1 MFLMRSLSKL
11 FLYNR
16 LIILLFFVFNIS
28 FGQQIT
34 VKDDITNEKL
44 SDVVVY
50 NEDKSESIITDING
64 LVDLSLFSQDEKI
77 YFQLLGYSTLELL
90 KNKILNRSIVYLQ
103 TESQNLD
110 EVILSV
116 ARSESNVNQI
126 AEKVSVIKS
135 EDLFLS
141 SPASGAELLELSP
154 GVRVQKSQGGGGSPI
169 IRGFEANRVLIVVD
183 GVRMNNAIYR
193 SGHLQNSITIDP
205 SNIERAEVIFGSSS
219 VGYGS
224 DAMGGVIHY
233 YTKSPILKG
242 SEKIKSSFTTNF
254 SSANQG
260 ISNNFTTNY
269 SSEKWGGITSLSISK
284 FGDIKMGKKRDH
296 GFINWGLTP
305 LYSENSRYSYY
316 SQPSINSD
324 ENVQKNTGYSQV
336 DLFQKFLVKLGD
348 TNLLNI
354 NIQFSESSDIDRF
367 DQLSIT
373 KGGSLKFSEWYY
385 GPQKRF
391 LISPSLKIFPNR
403 KFMKKGAITF
413 GFQKINESRIKRNF
427 NTLNRSHQIED
438 LKVLSLNGDFDTS
451 FNNGHSISYGVESTY
466 NYNYSKA
473 YDQTLEIQSNQIT
486 GLSKKFAI
494 PTRYPSNGSSY
505 TSFASYVNWSW
516 NMSEFFTF
524 NIGTRLTFTGLK
536 ANWNDVISVNPQLSK
551 VDLNS
556 KALTTTVSIKLRP
569 SKRIQINTVL
579 SSGFRNPNIDD
590 IGKIRENNGLL
601 VVPNTFLKP
610 EYAYNLDLGID
621 FRSLN
626 NKNYISLRGFS
637 TIISRHIGRAEYV
650 VFSDITTPDL
660 STIMYNGEEVT
671 TLANKNLGNR
681 FIHGFSIDG
690 FSKIINN
697 LKFDYGVTY
706 TKGDNNETYGP
717 LPSISPLFGSIA
729 LSYSKKDINIK
740 AIYKFSEA
748 KNPGEYSFGGEDG
761 LDETPFI
768 INRES
773 DLLNYLGTPKWSD
786 LSIYGSKNI
795 SSNVTLRLGLTNVFD
810 THYRTFA
817 SGISA
822 PGRSF
827 QLGLNLKL

>member
-1 MFLMRSLSKL
+1 MYLQKYLNKL
-11 FLYNR
+11 LLLKR
-16 LIILLFFVFNIS
+16 IIIPLFFFSTLS
-28 FGQQIT
+28 FAQQIT
-34 VKDDITNEKL
+34 VKDEITNENL
-44 SDVVVY
+44 PDVVIF
-50 NEDKSESIITDING
+50 NENKSQSIITDLDG
-64 LVDLSLFSQDEKI
+64 VVDLSLFSSDENI
-77 YFQLLGYSTLELL
+77 YFQLLGYSTL
-90 KNKILNRSIVYLQ
+90 KILKIEVLNGATIYLQ
-103 TESQNLD
+103 SESQNLE

-205 SNIERAEVIFGSSS
+205 NNIERAEVIFGSSS

-224 DAMGGVIHY
+224 DALGGVIHY
-233 YTKSPILKG
+233 YTKSPILKD
-242 SEKIKSSFTTNF
+242 SEKIKSSFTSNYT
-254 SSANQG
+254 SANQG
-260 ISNNFTTNY
+260 LSNNFITNY
-269 SSEKWGGITSLSISK
+269 SSENWGSITSISISK
-284 FGDIKMGKKRDH
+284 FGDIKMGENREH
-296 GFINWGLTP
+296 GFKSWGLTP

-316 SQPSINSD
+316 SQPSSNSN
-324 ENVQKNTGYSQV
+324 ENIQKNTGYSQV
-336 DLFQKFLVKLGD
+336 DLFQKFLVKIGD

-373 KGGSLKFSEWYY
+373 KGNSLKFSEWYY
-385 GPQKRF
+385 GPQKRL

-403 KFMKKGAITF
+403 KFMKKGVITF
-413 GFQKINESRIKRNF
+413 GFQKINESRIKRKF
-427 NTLNRSHQIED
+427 NSFNRSHQIEN
-438 LKVLSLNGDFDTS
+438 LKVFSLNGDFDTS
-451 FNNGHSISYGVESTY
+451 FNNDHSISYGIESTY

-473 YDQTLEIQSNQIT
+473 YDQIIEIQGNQVT
-486 GLSKKFAI
+486 GLGNKFAI
-494 PTRYPSNGSSY
+494 PTRYPSDGSSY

-536 ANWNDVISVNPQLSK
+536 ASWNDIISVNPQLSE
-551 VDLNS
+551 VNLNS

-569 SKRIQINTVL
+569 SKRVQINTVL

-637 TIISRHIGRAEYV
+637 TIISRHIGRDEFV

-660 STIMYNGEEVT
+660 STVIYNGEEVT
-671 TLANKNLGNR
+671 TISNKNLGNR

-690 FSKIINN
+690 FTKMTNS
-697 LKFDYGVTY
+697 LKFDYSMTY
-706 TKGDNNETYGP
+706 TKGDDNENYGP
-717 LPSISPLFGSIA
+717 LPSISPLFGSFA
-729 LSYSKKDINIK
+729 LSYSKKGVNLK
-740 AIYKFSEA
+740 AIYKFAEA

-768 INRES
+768 VNSEG
-773 DLLNYLGTPKWSD
+773 LLSYLGTPKWSD
-786 LSIYGSKNI
+786 LSIFGSKNI
-795 SSNVTLRLGLTNVFD
+795 SPNITLRLGLTNVFD
-810 THYRTFA
+810 SHYRTFA

>member
-1 MFLMRSLSKL
+1 MYLQKYLNKL
-11 FLYNR
+11 L
-16 LIILLFFVFNIS
+16 LLKGIIIPLFFFSTVS
-28 FGQQIT
+28 FAQQIT
-34 VKDDITNEKL
+34 VKDEITNENL
-44 SDVVVY
+44 PDVVIF
-50 NEDKSESIITDING
+50 NENKSKSIITDLDG
-64 LVDLSLFSQDEKI
+64 VVDLSLFSSDENV
-77 YFQLLGYSTLELL
+77 YFQLLGYSTL
-90 KNKILNRSIVYLQ
+90 KILKIEVLNGTTIYLQ
-103 TESQNLD
+103 SESQNLE

-154 GVRVQKSQGGGGSPI
+154 GVRVQKSQGGGGSPV

-205 SNIERAEVIFGSSS
+205 NNIERAEVIFGSSS

-224 DAMGGVIHY
+224 DALGGVIHY

-242 SEKIKSSFTTNF
+242 SKKIKSSFTSNYT
-254 SSANQG
+254 SANQG
-260 ISNNFTTNY
+260 LSNNFITNY
-269 SSEKWGGITSLSISK
+269 SSENWGSISSISISK
-284 FGDIKMGKKRDH
+284 FGDIKMGENREH
-296 GFINWGLTP
+296 GFKSWGLTP

-316 SQPSINSD
+316 SQPSSNSN
-324 ENVQKNTGYSQV
+324 ENIQKNTGYSQV
-336 DLFQKFLVKLGD
+336 DLFQKFLVKIGD

-373 KGGSLKFSEWYY
+373 KGNSLKFSEWYY
-385 GPQKRF
+385 GPQKRL
-391 LISPSLKIFPNR
+391 LISPSLKIFPNG
-403 KFMKKGAITF
+403 KFMKKGVITF
-413 GFQKINESRIKRNF
+413 GFQKINESRIKRKF
-427 NTLNRSHQIED
+427 NSFNRSHQIEN
-438 LKVLSLNGDFDTS
+438 LKVFSLNGDFDTS
-451 FNNGHSISYGVESTY
+451 FNNDHSISYGIESTY

-473 YDQTLEIQSNQIT
+473 YDQIIEIQENQVI
-486 GLSKKFAI
+486 GLGNKIAI
-494 PTRYPSNGSSY
+494 PTRYPSDGSSY

-536 ANWNDVISVNPQLSK
+536 ASWNDIISVNPQLSE
-551 VDLNS
+551 VNLNS

-569 SKRIQINTVL
+569 SKRVQINTVL

-637 TIISRHIGRAEYV
+637 TIISRHIGRDEFV

-660 STIMYNGEEVT
+660 STVIYNGEEVT
-671 TLANKNLGNR
+671 TISNKNLGNR

-690 FSKIINN
+690 FTKVTNS
-697 LKFDYGVTY
+697 LKFDYSMTY
-706 TKGDNNETYGP
+706 TKGDDNDNYGP
-717 LPSISPLFGSIA
+717 LPSISPLFGSFA
-729 LSYSKKDINIK
+729 LSYSKKGVNLK
-740 AIYKFSEA
+740 AIYKFTEA
-748 KNPGEYSFGGEDG
+748 KSPGEYSFGGEDG

-768 INRES
+768 INSEG
-773 DLLNYLGTPKWSD
+773 LLSYLGTPKWSD
-786 LSIYGSKNI
+786 LSIFGSKNI
-795 SSNVTLRLGLTNVFD
+795 SSSVTLRLGLTNVFD
-810 THYRTFA
+810 SHYRTFA

>member
-1 MFLMRSLSKL
+1 MYLQKYLNKL
-11 FLYNR
+11 L
-16 LIILLFFVFNIS
+16 LLKGIIIPLFFFSTVS
-28 FGQQIT
+28 FAQQIT
-34 VKDDITNEKL
+34 VKDEVTNENL
-44 SDVVVY
+44 PDVVIF
-50 NEDKSESIITDING
+50 NENKSKSIITDLDG
-64 LVDLSLFSQDEKI
+64 VVDLSLFSSDENV
-77 YFQLLGYSTLELL
+77 YFQLLGYSTL
-90 KNKILNRSIVYLQ
+90 KILKIEVLNDTTIYLQ
-103 TESQNLD
+103 SESQNLE

-205 SNIERAEVIFGSSS
+205 NNIERAEVIFGSSS

-224 DAMGGVIHY
+224 DALGGVIHY
-233 YTKSPILKG
+233 YTKSPILKD
-242 SEKIKSSFTTNF
+242 SEKIKSSFTSNYT
-254 SSANQG
+254 SANQG
-260 ISNNFTTNY
+260 LSNNFITNY
-269 SSEKWGGITSLSISK
+269 SSENWGSITSISISK
-284 FGDIKMGKKRDH
+284 FGDIKMGENREH
-296 GFINWGLTP
+296 GFKTWGLTP

-316 SQPSINSD
+316 SQPSSNSN
-324 ENVQKNTGYSQV
+324 ENIQKNTGYSQV
-336 DLFQKFLVKLGD
+336 DLFQKFLVKIGD
-348 TNLLNI
+348 TNLLSI

-373 KGGSLKFSEWYY
+373 KGNSLKFSEWYY
-385 GPQKRF
+385 GPQKRL

-403 KFMKKGAITF
+403 KFMKKGVITF
-413 GFQKINESRIKRNF
+413 GFQKINESRIKRKF
-427 NTLNRSHQIED
+427 NSFNRSQQIEN
-438 LKVLSLNGDFDTS
+438 LKVFSLNGDFDTS
-451 FNNGHSISYGVESTY
+451 FNNDHSISYGIESTY

-473 YDQTLEIQSNQIT
+473 YDQIIEIQGNQVT
-486 GLSKKFAI
+486 GLGNKLAI
-494 PTRYPSNGSSY
+494 PTRYPSDGSSY

-536 ANWNDVISVNPQLSK
+536 ASWNDIISVNPQLSE
-551 VDLNS
+551 VNLNS

-569 SKRIQINTVL
+569 SKRVQINTVL

-637 TIISRHIGRAEYV
+637 TIISRHIGRDEFV

-660 STIMYNGEEVT
+660 STVIYNGEEVT
-671 TLANKNLGNR
+671 TISNKNLGNR

-690 FSKIINN
+690 FTKMTNS
-697 LKFDYGVTY
+697 LKFDYSITY
-706 TKGDNNETYGP
+706 TKGDDNDNYGP
-717 LPSISPLFGSIA
+717 LPSISPLFGSFA
-729 LSYSKKDINIK
+729 LSYSKKGVNLK
-740 AIYKFSEA
+740 AIYKFAEA

-768 INRES
+768 INSEG
-773 DLLNYLGTPKWSD
+773 LLSYLGTPKWSD
-786 LSIYGSKNI
+786 LSIFGSKNI
-795 SSNVTLRLGLTNVFD
+795 SSSVTLRLGLTNVFD
-810 THYRTFA
+810 SHYRTFA

>member
-1 MFLMRSLSKL
+1 MFLMKYLNKL
-11 FLYNR
+11 FLING
-16 LIILLFFVFNIS
+16 LIISLFFVSS
-28 FGQQIT
+28 FSYSQKVS
-34 VKDDITNEKL
+34 VKDENSNENL
-44 SDVVVY
+44 SDVVIF
-50 NEDKSESIITDING
+50 NEDKSESIITDLNG
-64 LVDLSLFSQDEKI
+64 NVDLSMFTEDEKI

-90 KNKILNRSIVYLQ
+90 KGTILDGSSIYLQ
-103 TESQNLD
+103 SESQNLE

-205 SNIERAEVIFGSSS
+205 SIIERAEIIFGSSS

-224 DAMGGVIHY
+224 DALGGVIHY
-233 YTKSPILKG
+233 YTKSPIIKG
-242 SEKIKSSFTTNF
+242 SEKIKSSFTTNYT
-254 SSANQG
+254 SANQG
-260 ISNNFTTNY
+260 VSNNFVTNY
-269 SSEKWGGITSLSISK
+269 SSENWGSITSLSISK
-284 FGDIKMGKKRDH
+284 FGDIKMGGKREH
-296 GFINWGLTP
+296 GFNSWGLTP

-316 SQPSINSD
+316 PQASINSD
-324 ENVQKNTGYSQV
+324 ESIQKNTGYSQV
-336 DLFQKFLVKLGD
+336 DVFQKFLVKLGE
-348 TNLLNI
+348 TNLLNV
-354 NIQFSESSDIDRF
+354 NIQFSESSDIDRY
-367 DQLSIT
+367 DQLSL
-373 KGGSLKFSEWYY
+373 KKDGSLKFSEWYY

-413 GFQKINESRIKRNF
+413 GFQKINESRIKRKF
-427 NTLNRSHQIED
+427 NALNRSHQIED
-438 LKVLSLNGDFDTS
+438 LKVFSLNGDFDTS
-451 FNNGHSISYGVESTY
+451 FNNGHSVSYGIESTY

-473 YDQTLEIQSNQIT
+473 YDQTLEIEGNQVI
-486 GLSKKFAI
+486 GLGQKFAI
-494 PTRYPSNGSSY
+494 PTRYPSDGSSY

-536 ANWNDVISVNPQLSK
+536 ASWNDVISVNPQLSEIN
-551 VDLNS
+551 LNS

-569 SKRIQINTVL
+569 SKRVQINTVL

-590 IGKIRENNGLL
+590 VGKIRENNGLL

-626 NKNYISLRGFS
+626 NTNYISLRGFS
-637 TIISRHIGRAEYV
+637 TIISRHIGRDEYI

-660 STIMYNGEEVT
+660 STIIYNGEEVT
-671 TLANKNLGNR
+671 TISNKNLGNR

-690 FSKIINN
+690 FSKIMNN
-697 LKFDYGVTY
+697 FKFDYGLTY
-706 TKGDNNETYGP
+706 TKGDNNDTYGP

-729 LSYSKKDINIK
+729 FSYNKRGLNLK
-740 AIYKFSEA
+740 AVYKFSEA
-748 KNPGEYSFGGEDG
+748 KNPNEYSFGGEDG
-761 LDETPFI
+761 LDETPFL
-768 INRES
+768 INNEG
-773 DLLNYLGTPKWSD
+773 LLTYLGTPKWSD

-795 SSNVTLRLGLTNVFD
+795 SSNFTLRLGLTNVFD
-810 THYRTFA
+810 SHYRTFA

-827 QLGLNLKL
+827 QIGLNLKL

>member
-1 MFLMRSLSKL
+1 MYLQKSLNKL
-11 FLYNR
+11 FLLNR
-16 LIILLFFVFNIS
+16 LVILLFFFSTLS

-34 VKDDITNEKL
+34 VKDENTNENL
-44 SDVVVY
+44 PDVVIF
-50 NEDKSESIITDING
+50 NENKSQSIITDLDG
-64 LVDLSLFSQDEKI
+64 VVDLSLFSSDENI
-77 YFQLLGYSTLELL
+77 FFQLLGYSTLEIL
-90 KNKILNRSIVYLQ
+90 KIEVLNGTTIYLQ
-103 TESQNLD
+103 SESQNLE

-205 SNIERAEVIFGSSS
+205 NNIERAEVIFGSSS

-224 DAMGGVIHY
+224 DALGGVIHY
-233 YTKSPILKG
+233 YTKNPILKG
-242 SEKIKSSFTTNF
+242 SEKIKSSFTSNYT
-254 SSANQG
+254 SANQG
-260 ISNNFTTNY
+260 LSNNFITNY
-269 SSEKWGGITSLSISK
+269 SSENWGSITSLSISK
-284 FGDIKMGKKRDH
+284 FGDIKMGENRDH
-296 GFINWGLTP
+296 GFNNWGLTP
-305 LYSENSRYSYY
+305 LYSKNSRYSYY
-316 SQPSINSD
+316 SQPSTNSN

-373 KGGSLKFSEWYY
+373 KGNSLKFSEWYY
-385 GPQKRF
+385 GPQKRL

-403 KFMKKGAITF
+403 KFMKKGVITF
-413 GFQKINESRIKRNF
+413 GFQKINESRIKRKF
-427 NTLNRSHQIED
+427 NALNRSHQIED
-438 LKVLSLNGDFDTS
+438 LKVFSLNGDFDTS
-451 FNNGHSISYGVESTY
+451 FNDDHSISYGVESTY

-473 YDQTLEIQSNQIT
+473 YDQIIEIQGNEIT

-536 ANWNDVISVNPQLSK
+536 ASWNDIISVNPQLSE
-551 VDLNS
+551 VNLNS
-556 KALTTTVSIKLRP
+556 EALTTTVSIKLRP
-569 SKRIQINTVL
+569 SKRVQINTVL

-626 NKNYISLRGFS
+626 NRNYISLRGFS
-637 TIISRHIGRAEYV
+637 TIISRHIGRDEYI

-660 STIMYNGEEVT
+660 STVIYNGEEVT
-671 TLANKNLGNR
+671 TISNKNLGNR

-690 FSKIINN
+690 FSQINNN
-697 LKFDYGVTY
+697 LKFDYGITY
-706 TKGDNNETYGP
+706 TEGDNNETYGP

-729 LSYSKKDINIK
+729 LSYSKRGLNLK
-740 AIYKFSEA
+740 AVYKFSEA
-748 KNPGEYSFGGEDG
+748 KSPGEYSFGGEDG
-761 LDETPFI
+761 LDETPFT
-768 INRES
+768 INSEGALS
-773 DLLNYLGTPKWSD
+773 YLGTPKWSD

-795 SSNVTLRLGLTNVFD
+795 SSNVTLRIGLTNVFD

>member
-1 MFLMRSLSKL
+1 MYLQKYLNKL
-11 FLYNR
+11 L
-16 LIILLFFVFNIS
+16 LLKGIIIPLFFFSTLS
-28 FGQQIT
+28 FAQQIT
-34 VKDDITNEKL
+34 VKDEITNENL
-44 SDVVVY
+44 PDVVIF
-50 NEDKSESIITDING
+50 NENKSQSIITDLDG
-64 LVDLSLFSQDEKI
+64 VVDLSLFSSDENI
-77 YFQLLGYSTLELL
+77 YFQLLGYSTL
-90 KNKILNRSIVYLQ
+90 KILKTEVLNGMTIYLQ
-103 TESQNLD
+103 SESQNLE

-205 SNIERAEVIFGSSS
+205 NNIERAEVIFGSSS

-224 DAMGGVIHY
+224 DALGGVIHY
-233 YTKSPILKG
+233 YTKSPILKD
-242 SEKIKSSFTTNF
+242 SEKIKSSFTSNYT
-254 SSANQG
+254 SANQG
-260 ISNNFTTNY
+260 LSNNFITNY
-269 SSEKWGGITSLSISK
+269 SSENWGSITSISISK
-284 FGDIKMGKKRDH
+284 FGDIKMGENREH
-296 GFINWGLTP
+296 GFKTWGLTP

-316 SQPSINSD
+316 SQPSSNSN
-324 ENVQKNTGYSQV
+324 ENIQKNTGYSQV
-336 DLFQKFLVKLGD
+336 DLFQKFLVKIGD
-348 TNLLNI
+348 TNLLSI

-373 KGGSLKFSEWYY
+373 KGNSLKFSEWYY
-385 GPQKRF
+385 GPQKRL

-403 KFMKKGAITF
+403 KFMKKGVITF
-413 GFQKINESRIKRNF
+413 GFQKINESRIKRKF
-427 NTLNRSHQIED
+427 NSFNRSHQIEN
-438 LKVLSLNGDFDTS
+438 LKVFSLNGDFDTS
-451 FNNGHSISYGVESTY
+451 FNNDHSISYGIESTY

-473 YDQTLEIQSNQIT
+473 YDQIIEIQGNQVT
-486 GLSKKFAI
+486 GLGNKFAI
-494 PTRYPSNGSSY
+494 PTRYPSDGSSY

-536 ANWNDVISVNPQLSK
+536 ASWNDIISVNPQLSE
-551 VDLNS
+551 VNLNS

-569 SKRIQINTVL
+569 SKRVQINTVL

-637 TIISRHIGRAEYV
+637 TIISRHIGRDEFV

-660 STIMYNGEEVT
+660 STVIYNGEEVT
-671 TLANKNLGNR
+671 TISNKNLGNR

-690 FSKIINN
+690 FTKMTNS
-697 LKFDYGVTY
+697 LKFDYSITY
-706 TKGDNNETYGP
+706 TKGDDNDNYGP
-717 LPSISPLFGSIA
+717 LPSISPLFGSFA
-729 LSYSKKDINIK
+729 LSYSKKGVNLK
-740 AIYKFSEA
+740 AIYKFAEA

-768 INRES
+768 INSEG
-773 DLLNYLGTPKWSD
+773 LLSYLGTPKWSD
-786 LSIYGSKNI
+786 LSIFGSKNI
-795 SSNVTLRLGLTNVFD
+795 SSSVTLRLGLTNVFD
-810 THYRTFA
+810 SHYRTFA

>member
-1 MFLMRSLSKL
+1 MYLQKSLNKIFLL
-11 FLYNR
+11 NR
-16 LIILLFFVFNIS
+16 LIILLFFFSTLS

-34 VKDDITNEKL
+34 VKDENTNENL
-44 SDVVVY
+44 PDVVIF
-50 NEDKSESIITDING
+50 NENKSQSIITDLDGI
-64 LVDLSLFSQDEKI
+64 VDLSLFSSDENI
-77 YFQLLGYSTLELL
+77 FFQLLGYSTLEIL
-90 KNKILNRSIVYLQ
+90 KIEILNGTTIYLQ
-103 TESQNLD
+103 SESQNLE

-205 SNIERAEVIFGSSS
+205 NNIKRAEVIFGSSS

-224 DAMGGVIHY
+224 DALGGVIHY

-242 SEKIKSSFTTNF
+242 SEKIKSSFTSNYT
-254 SSANQG
+254 SANQG
-260 ISNNFTTNY
+260 LSNNFITNY
-269 SSEKWGGITSLSISK
+269 SSENWGSITSLSISK
-284 FGDIKMGKKRDH
+284 FGDIKMGENRDH
-296 GFINWGLTP
+296 GFNNWGLTP
-305 LYSENSRYSYY
+305 LYSKNSRYSYY
-316 SQPSINSD
+316 SQPSTNAD

-367 DQLSIT
+367 DQLSIK
-373 KGGSLKFSEWYY
+373 KGNSLKFSEWYY
-385 GPQKRF
+385 GPQKRL

-403 KFMKKGAITF
+403 KFMKKGVITF
-413 GFQKINESRIKRNF
+413 GFQKINESRIKRKF
-427 NTLNRSHQIED
+427 NALNRSHQIED
-438 LKVLSLNGDFDTS
+438 LKVFSLNGDFDTS
-451 FNNGHSISYGVESTY
+451 FNDDHSISYGVESTY

-473 YDQTLEIQSNQIT
+473 YDQIIEIQGNEIT

-536 ANWNDVISVNPQLSK
+536 ASWNDIISVNPQLSE
-551 VDLNS
+551 VNLNS
-556 KALTTTVSIKLRP
+556 EALTTTVSIKLRP
-569 SKRIQINTVL
+569 SKRVQINTVL

-637 TIISRHIGRAEYV
+637 TIISRHIGRDEYV

-660 STIMYNGEEVT
+660 STVIYNGEEVT
-671 TLANKNLGNR
+671 TISNKNLGNR

-690 FSKIINN
+690 FSQINNN
-697 LKFDYGVTY
+697 LKFDYGITY
-706 TKGDNNETYGP
+706 TAGDNNETYGP

-729 LSYSKKDINIK
+729 LSYSKRGVNLK
-740 AIYKFSEA
+740 AMYKFSEA
-748 KNPGEYSFGGEDG
+748 KSPGEYSFGGEDG
-761 LDETPFI
+761 LDETPFT
-768 INRES
+768 INSEG
-773 DLLNYLGTPKWSD
+773 LLNYLGTPKWSD

-795 SSNVTLRLGLTNVFD
+795 SSNVTLRIGLTNVFD

>member
-1 MFLMRSLSKL
+1 MYLQKSLNKL
-11 FLYNR
+11 FFLNR
-16 LIILLFFVFNIS
+16 LVILLFFFSTLS

-34 VKDDITNEKL
+34 VKDENTNENL
-44 SDVVVY
+44 PDVVIF
-50 NEDKSESIITDING
+50 NENKSQSIITDLDGI
-64 LVDLSLFSQDEKI
+64 VDLSLFSSDENI
-77 YFQLLGYSTLELL
+77 FFQLLGYSTLEIL
-90 KNKILNRSIVYLQ
+90 KIEVLNGTTIYLQ
-103 TESQNLD
+103 SESQNLE

-205 SNIERAEVIFGSSS
+205 NNIERAEVIFGSSS

-224 DAMGGVIHY
+224 DALGGVIHY
-233 YTKSPILKG
+233 YTKNPILKG
-242 SEKIKSSFTTNF
+242 SEKIKSSFTSNYT
-254 SSANQG
+254 SANQG
-260 ISNNFTTNY
+260 LSNNFITNY
-269 SSEKWGGITSLSISK
+269 SSENWGSITSLSISK
-284 FGDIKMGKKRDH
+284 FGDIKMGENRDH
-296 GFINWGLTP
+296 GFNNWGLTP
-305 LYSENSRYSYY
+305 LYSKNSRYSYY
-316 SQPSINSD
+316 SQPSTNSN

-373 KGGSLKFSEWYY
+373 KGNSLKFSEWYY
-385 GPQKRF
+385 GPQKRL

-403 KFMKKGAITF
+403 KFMKKGVITF
-413 GFQKINESRIKRNF
+413 GFQKINESRIKRKF
-427 NTLNRSHQIED
+427 NALNRSHQIED
-438 LKVLSLNGDFDTS
+438 LKVFSLNGDFDTS
-451 FNNGHSISYGVESTY
+451 FNDDHSISYGVESTY

-473 YDQTLEIQSNQIT
+473 YDQIIEIQGDEIT
-486 GLSKKFAI
+486 GLSNKFAI

-536 ANWNDVISVNPQLSK
+536 ASWNDIISVNPQLSE
-551 VDLNS
+551 VNLNS
-556 KALTTTVSIKLRP
+556 EALTTTVSIKLRP
-569 SKRIQINTVL
+569 SKRVQINTVL

-626 NKNYISLRGFS
+626 NRNYISLRGFS
-637 TIISRHIGRAEYV
+637 TIISRHIGRDEYI
-650 VFSDITTPDL
+650 VFSDITTPNM
-660 STIMYNGEEVT
+660 STVIYNGEEVT
-671 TLANKNLGNR
+671 TISNKNLGNR

-690 FSKIINN
+690 FSQINNN
-697 LKFDYGVTY
+697 LKFDYGITY

-729 LSYSKKDINIK
+729 LSYSKRGLNLK
-740 AIYKFSEA
+740 AVYKFSEA
-748 KNPGEYSFGGEDG
+748 KSPGEYSFGGEDG
-761 LDETPFI
+761 LDETPFT
-768 INRES
+768 INSEGALS
-773 DLLNYLGTPKWSD
+773 YLGTPKWSD

-795 SSNVTLRLGLTNVFD
+795 SSNVTLRIGLTNVFD

>member
-1 MFLMRSLSKL
+1 MYLQKSLNKL
-11 FLYNR
+11 FLLNR
-16 LIILLFFVFNIS
+16 LVILLFFFSTLS

-34 VKDDITNEKL
+34 VKDENTNENL
-44 SDVVVY
+44 PDVVIF
-50 NEDKSESIITDING
+50 NENKSQSIITDLDGI
-64 LVDLSLFSQDEKI
+64 VDLSLFSSDENI
-77 YFQLLGYSTLELL
+77 FFQLLGYSTLEIL
-90 KNKILNRSIVYLQ
+90 KIEVLNGTTIYLQ
-103 TESQNLD
+103 SESQNLE

-116 ARSESNVNQI
+116 ARSESNANQI

-205 SNIERAEVIFGSSS
+205 NNIERAEVIFGSSS

-224 DAMGGVIHY
+224 DALGGVIHY
-233 YTKSPILKG
+233 YTKNPILKG
-242 SEKIKSSFTTNF
+242 SEKIKSSFTSNYT
-254 SSANQG
+254 SANQG
-260 ISNNFTTNY
+260 LSNNFITNY
-269 SSEKWGGITSLSISK
+269 SSENWGSITSLSISK
-284 FGDIKMGKKRDH
+284 FGDIKMGENRDH
-296 GFINWGLTP
+296 GFDNWGLTP
-305 LYSENSRYSYY
+305 LYSKNSRYSYY
-316 SQPSINSD
+316 SQPSTNSN

-367 DQLSIT
+367 DQLSIA
-373 KGGSLKFSEWYY
+373 KGNSLKFSEWYY
-385 GPQKRF
+385 GPQKRL

-403 KFMKKGAITF
+403 KFMKKGVITF
-413 GFQKINESRIKRNF
+413 GFQKINESRIKRKF
-427 NTLNRSHQIED
+427 NALNRSHQIED
-438 LKVLSLNGDFDTS
+438 LKVFSLNGDFDTS
-451 FNNGHSISYGVESTY
+451 FNDDHSISYGVESTY

-473 YDQTLEIQSNQIT
+473 YDQIIEIQGDEIT
-486 GLSKKFAI
+486 GLSNKFAI

-536 ANWNDVISVNPQLSK
+536 ASWNDIISVNPQLSE
-551 VDLNS
+551 VNLNS
-556 KALTTTVSIKLRP
+556 EALTTTVSIKLRP
-569 SKRIQINTVL
+569 SKRVQINTVL

-626 NKNYISLRGFS
+626 NRNYISLRGFS
-637 TIISRHIGRAEYV
+637 TIISRHIGRDEYI

-660 STIMYNGEEVT
+660 STVIYNGEEVT
-671 TLANKNLGNR
+671 TISNKNLGNR

-690 FSKIINN
+690 FSQINNN
-697 LKFDYGVTY
+697 LKFDYGITY
-706 TKGDNNETYGP
+706 TEGDNNETYGP

-729 LSYSKKDINIK
+729 LSYSKRGLNLK
-740 AIYKFSEA
+740 AVYKFSEA
-748 KNPGEYSFGGEDG
+748 KSPGEYSFGGEDG
-761 LDETPFI
+761 LDETPFT
-768 INRES
+768 INSEGALS
-773 DLLNYLGTPKWSD
+773 YLGTPKWSD

-795 SSNVTLRLGLTNVFD
+795 SSNVTLRIGLTNVFD

>member
-1 MFLMRSLSKL
+1 MYLQKSLNKL
-11 FLYNR
+11 FLLNR
-16 LIILLFFVFNIS
+16 LIILLFFFSTLS

-34 VKDDITNEKL
+34 VKDENTNENL
-44 SDVVVY
+44 PDVVIF
-50 NEDKSESIITDING
+50 NENKSQSIITDLDGI
-64 LVDLSLFSQDEKI
+64 VDLSLFSSDENI
-77 YFQLLGYSTLELL
+77 FFQLLGYSTLEIL
-90 KNKILNRSIVYLQ
+90 KIEVLNGTTIYLQ
-103 TESQNLD
+103 SESQNLE

-205 SNIERAEVIFGSSS
+205 NNIERAEVIFGSSS

-224 DAMGGVIHY
+224 DALGGVIHY

-242 SEKIKSSFTTNF
+242 SEKIKSSFTSNYT
-254 SSANQG
+254 SANQG
-260 ISNNFTTNY
+260 LSNNFITNY
-269 SSEKWGGITSLSISK
+269 SSENWGSITSLSISK
-284 FGDIKMGKKRDH
+284 FGDIKMGENRDH
-296 GFINWGLTP
+296 GFDNWGLTP
-305 LYSENSRYSYY
+305 LYSKNSRYSYY
-316 SQPSINSD
+316 SQPSTNSN

-373 KGGSLKFSEWYY
+373 KGNSLKFSEWYY
-385 GPQKRF
+385 GPQKRL

-403 KFMKKGAITF
+403 KFMKKGVITF
-413 GFQKINESRIKRNF
+413 GFQKINESRIKRKF
-427 NTLNRSHQIED
+427 NALNRSHQIED
-438 LKVLSLNGDFDTS
+438 LKVFSLNGDFDTS
-451 FNNGHSISYGVESTY
+451 FNDDHSISYGVESTY

-473 YDQTLEIQSNQIT
+473 YDQIIEIQGDEIT

-536 ANWNDVISVNPQLSK
+536 ASWNDIISVNPQLSE
-551 VDLNS
+551 VNLNS
-556 KALTTTVSIKLRP
+556 EALTTTVSIKLRP
-569 SKRIQINTVL
+569 SKRVQINTVL

-626 NKNYISLRGFS
+626 NRNYISLRGFS
-637 TIISRHIGRAEYV
+637 TIISRHIGRDEYV

-660 STIMYNGEEVT
+660 STVIYNGEEVT
-671 TLANKNLGNR
+671 TISNKNLGNR

-690 FSKIINN
+690 FSQINNN
-697 LKFDYGVTY
+697 LKFDYGITY
-706 TKGDNNETYGP
+706 TEGDNNETYGP

-729 LSYSKKDINIK
+729 LSYSKRGLNLK
-740 AIYKFSEA
+740 AVYKFSEA
-748 KNPGEYSFGGEDG
+748 KSPGEYSFGGEDG
-761 LDETPFI
+761 LDETPFT
-768 INRES
+768 INSE
-773 DLLNYLGTPKWSD
+773 GAVK
-786 LSIYGSKNI
+786 LSWNSKM
-795 SSNVTLRLGLTNVFD
+795 V
-810 THYRTFA
+810 
-817 SGISA
+817 
-822 PGRSF
+822 
-827 QLGLNLKL
+827 

>member
-1 MFLMRSLSKL
+1 MYLQKSLNKL
-11 FLYNR
+11 FLLNR
-16 LIILLFFVFNIS
+16 LIILLFFFSTLS

-34 VKDDITNEKL
+34 VKDENTNENL
-44 SDVVVY
+44 PDVVIF
-50 NEDKSESIITDING
+50 NENKSQSIITDLDGI
-64 LVDLSLFSQDEKI
+64 VDLSLFSSDENI
-77 YFQLLGYSTLELL
+77 FFQLLGYSTLEIL
-90 KNKILNRSIVYLQ
+90 KIEVLNGTTIYLQ
-103 TESQNLD
+103 SESQNLE

-205 SNIERAEVIFGSSS
+205 NNIERAEVIFGSSS

-224 DAMGGVIHY
+224 DALGGVIHY

-242 SEKIKSSFTTNF
+242 SEKIKSSFTSNYT
-254 SSANQG
+254 SANQG
-260 ISNNFTTNY
+260 LSNNFITNY
-269 SSEKWGGITSLSISK
+269 SSENWGSITSLSISK
-284 FGDIKMGKKRDH
+284 FGDIKMGENRDH
-296 GFINWGLTP
+296 GFDNWGLTP
-305 LYSENSRYSYY
+305 LYSKNSRYSYY
-316 SQPSINSD
+316 SQPSTNSN

-373 KGGSLKFSEWYY
+373 KGNSLKFSEWYY
-385 GPQKRF
+385 GPQKRL

-403 KFMKKGAITF
+403 KFMKKGVITF
-413 GFQKINESRIKRNF
+413 GFQKINESRIKRKF
-427 NTLNRSHQIED
+427 NALNRSHQIED
-438 LKVLSLNGDFDTS
+438 LKVFSLNGDFDTS
-451 FNNGHSISYGVESTY
+451 FNDDHSISYGVESTY

-473 YDQTLEIQSNQIT
+473 YDQIIEIQGNEIT

-536 ANWNDVISVNPQLSK
+536 ASWNDIISVNPQLSE
-551 VDLNS
+551 VNLNS
-556 KALTTTVSIKLRP
+556 EALTTTVSIKLRP
-569 SKRIQINTVL
+569 SKRVQINTVL

-626 NKNYISLRGFS
+626 NRNYISLRGFS
-637 TIISRHIGRAEYV
+637 TIISRHIGRDEYI

-660 STIMYNGEEVT
+660 STVIYNGEEVT
-671 TLANKNLGNR
+671 TISNKNLGNR

-690 FSKIINN
+690 FSQINNN
-697 LKFDYGVTY
+697 LKFDYGITY
-706 TKGDNNETYGP
+706 TEGDNNETYGP

-729 LSYSKKDINIK
+729 LSYSKRGVNLK
-740 AIYKFSEA
+740 AMYKFSEA
-748 KNPGEYSFGGEDG
+748 KSPGEYSFGGEDG
-761 LDETPFI
+761 LDETPFT
-768 INRES
+768 INSEG
-773 DLLNYLGTPKWSD
+773 LLNYLGTPKWSD

-795 SSNVTLRLGLTNVFD
+795 SSNVTLRIGLTNVFD

>member
-1 MFLMRSLSKL
+1 MYLQKSLNKIFLL
-11 FLYNR
+11 NR
-16 LIILLFFVFNIS
+16 LIILLFFFSTLS

-34 VKDDITNEKL
+34 VKDENTNENL
-44 SDVVVY
+44 PDVVIF
-50 NEDKSESIITDING
+50 NENKSQSIITDLDG
-64 LVDLSLFSQDEKI
+64 VVDLSLFSSDENI
-77 YFQLLGYSTLELL
+77 FFQLLGYSTLEIL
-90 KNKILNRSIVYLQ
+90 KIEVLNGTTIYLQ
-103 TESQNLD
+103 SESQNLE

-205 SNIERAEVIFGSSS
+205 NNIERAEVIFGSSS

-224 DAMGGVIHY
+224 DALGGVIHY
-233 YTKSPILKG
+233 YTKNPILKG
-242 SEKIKSSFTTNF
+242 SEKIKSSFTSNYT
-254 SSANQG
+254 SANQG
-260 ISNNFTTNY
+260 LSNNFITNY
-269 SSEKWGGITSLSISK
+269 SSENWGSITSLSISK
-284 FGDIKMGKKRDH
+284 FGDIKMGENRDH
-296 GFINWGLTP
+296 GFNNWGLTP
-305 LYSENSRYSYY
+305 LYSKNSRYSYY
-316 SQPSINSD
+316 SQPSTNSN

-373 KGGSLKFSEWYY
+373 KGNSLKFSEWYY
-385 GPQKRF
+385 GPQKRL

-403 KFMKKGAITF
+403 KFMKKGVITF
-413 GFQKINESRIKRNF
+413 GFQKINESRIKRKF
-427 NTLNRSHQIED
+427 NALNRSHQIED
-438 LKVLSLNGDFDTS
+438 LKVFSLNGDFDTS
-451 FNNGHSISYGVESTY
+451 FNDDHSISYGVESTY

-473 YDQTLEIQSNQIT
+473 YDQIIEIQGDEIT

-536 ANWNDVISVNPQLSK
+536 ASWNDIISVNPQLSE
-551 VDLNS
+551 VNLNS
-556 KALTTTVSIKLRP
+556 EALTTTVSIKLRP
-569 SKRIQINTVL
+569 SKRVQINTVL

-626 NKNYISLRGFS
+626 NRNYISLRGFS
-637 TIISRHIGRAEYV
+637 TIISRHIGRDEYI

-660 STIMYNGEEVT
+660 STVIYNGEEVT
-671 TLANKNLGNR
+671 TISNKNLGNR

-690 FSKIINN
+690 FSQINNN
-697 LKFDYGVTY
+697 LKFDYGINY
-706 TKGDNNETYGP
+706 TEGDNNETYGP

-729 LSYSKKDINIK
+729 LSYSKRGLNLK
-740 AIYKFSEA
+740 AVYKFSEA
-748 KNPGEYSFGGEDG
+748 KSPGEYSFGGEDG
-761 LDETPFI
+761 LDETPFT
-768 INRES
+768 INSEGALS
-773 DLLNYLGTPKWSD
+773 YLGTPKWSD

-795 SSNVTLRLGLTNVFD
+795 SSNVTLRIGLTNVFD

>member
-1 MFLMRSLSKL
+1 MYLQKYLNKL
-11 FLYNR
+11 L
-16 LIILLFFVFNIS
+16 LLKGIIIPLFFFSTLS
-28 FGQQIT
+28 FAQQIT
-34 VKDDITNEKL
+34 VKDEITNENL
-44 SDVVVY
+44 PDVVIF
-50 NEDKSESIITDING
+50 NENKSQSIITDLDG
-64 LVDLSLFSQDEKI
+64 VVDLSLFSSDENI
-77 YFQLLGYSTLELL
+77 YFQLLGYSTL
-90 KNKILNRSIVYLQ
+90 KILKIEVLNGTTIYLQ
-103 TESQNLD
+103 SESQNLE

-205 SNIERAEVIFGSSS
+205 NNIERAEVIFGSSS

-224 DAMGGVIHY
+224 DALGGVIHY
-233 YTKSPILKG
+233 YTKSPILKD
-242 SEKIKSSFTTNF
+242 SEKIKSSFTSNYT
-254 SSANQG
+254 SANQG
-260 ISNNFTTNY
+260 LSNNFITNY
-269 SSEKWGGITSLSISK
+269 SSENWGSITSISISK
-284 FGDIKMGKKRDH
+284 FGDIKMGENREH
-296 GFINWGLTP
+296 GFKSWGLTP

-316 SQPSINSD
+316 SQPSSNSN
-324 ENVQKNTGYSQV
+324 ENIQKNTGYSQV
-336 DLFQKFLVKLGD
+336 DLFQKFLVKIGD

-373 KGGSLKFSEWYY
+373 KGNSLKFSEWYY
-385 GPQKRF
+385 GPQKRL

-403 KFMKKGAITF
+403 KFMKKGVITF
-413 GFQKINESRIKRNF
+413 GFQKINESRIKRKF
-427 NTLNRSHQIED
+427 NSFNRSHQIEN
-438 LKVLSLNGDFDTS
+438 LKVFSLNGDFDTS
-451 FNNGHSISYGVESTY
+451 FNNDHSISYGIESTY

-473 YDQTLEIQSNQIT
+473 YDQIIEIQGNQVT
-486 GLSKKFAI
+486 GLGNKFAI
-494 PTRYPSNGSSY
+494 PTRYPSDGSSY

-536 ANWNDVISVNPQLSK
+536 ASWNDIISVNPQLSE
-551 VDLNS
+551 VNLNS

-569 SKRIQINTVL
+569 SKRVQINTVL

-637 TIISRHIGRAEYV
+637 TIISRHIGRDEFV

-660 STIMYNGEEVT
+660 STVIYNEEEVT
-671 TLANKNLGNR
+671 TISNKNLGNR

-690 FSKIINN
+690 FTKMTNS
-697 LKFDYGVTY
+697 LKFDYSMTY
-706 TKGDNNETYGP
+706 TKGDDNENYGP
-717 LPSISPLFGSIA
+717 LPSISPLFGSFA
-729 LSYSKKDINIK
+729 LSYSKKGVNLK
-740 AIYKFSEA
+740 AIYKFAEA

-768 INRES
+768 INSEG
-773 DLLNYLGTPKWSD
+773 LLSYLGTPKWSD
-786 LSIYGSKNI
+786 LSIFGSKNI
-795 SSNVTLRLGLTNVFD
+795 SSSVTLRLGLTNVFD
-810 THYRTFA
+810 SHYRTFA

>member
-1 MFLMRSLSKL
+1 MKSLNKL
-11 FLYNR
+11 FLTNG
-16 LIILLFFVFNIS
+16 LIISLFFVSNYS
-28 FGQQIT
+28 YSQQVI
-34 VKDDITNEKL
+34 VKDDTSNENL
-44 SDVVVY
+44 SDVVIF
-50 NEDKSESIITDING
+50 NEDKSESTITDLNG
-64 LVDLSLFSQDEKI
+64 AVDLSVFSENENI

-90 KNKILNRSIVYLQ
+90 KGSILNGSSIYLQ
-103 TESQNLD
+103 SESQNLE

-154 GVRVQKSQGGGGSPI
+154 GIRVQKSQGGGGSPI

-205 SNIERAEVIFGSSS
+205 SIIERAEIIFGSSS

-224 DAMGGVIHY
+224 DALGGVIHY

-242 SEKIKSSFTTNF
+242 SEKIKSSFTTNYT
-254 SSANQG
+254 SANQG
-260 ISNNFTTNY
+260 ISNNFVTNY
-269 SSEKWGGITSLSISK
+269 SGENWGSITSLSISK
-284 FGDIKMGKKRDH
+284 FGDIKMGEKREH
-296 GFINWGLTP
+296 GFNSWGLTP

-316 SQPSINSD
+316 SQASTNSD
-324 ENVQKNTGYSQV
+324 EKIQKNTNYSQV
-336 DLFQKFLVKLGD
+336 DLFQKFLLKLGD
-348 TNLLNI
+348 TNLLNV
-354 NIQFSESSDIDRF
+354 NIQFSESSDIDRY

-373 KGGSLKFSEWYY
+373 KEGGLKFSEWYY

-413 GFQKINESRIKRNF
+413 GFQKINESRIKRKF

-438 LKVLSLNGDFDTS
+438 LKVFSLNGDFDTS
-451 FNNGHSISYGVESTY
+451 FNNGHAISYGVESTY

-473 YDQTLEIQSNQIT
+473 YDQTLEIEGNQVT
-486 GLSKKFAI
+486 GLGKKIAI

-516 NMSEFFTF
+516 NMSDFFTF
-524 NIGTRLTFTGLK
+524 NVGTRLTFTGLK
-536 ANWNDVISVNPQLSK
+536 ASWNDVISVNPQLSE
-551 VDLNS
+551 VNLNS
-556 KALTTTVSIKLRP
+556 KALTTTVSMKLRP
-569 SKRIQINTVL
+569 SKRVQINTVL

-610 EYAYNLDLGID
+610 EYAYNLDLGVD

-626 NKNYISLRGFS
+626 NTNFVSLRGFS
-637 TIISRHIGRAEYV
+637 TIISRHIGRDEFI
-650 VFSDITTPDL
+650 VFSDTTTPDL
-660 STIMYNGEEVT
+660 STIIYNGEEVT
-671 TLANKNLGNR
+671 TISNKNLGNR

-690 FSKIINN
+690 FSKIMSN
-697 LKFDYGVTY
+697 LKLDYGLTY
-706 TKGDNNETYGP
+706 TKGDNNDTYGP

-729 LSYSKKDINIK
+729 LSYSKRGFNLK
-740 AIYKFSEA
+740 AVYKFSES
-748 KNPGEYSFGGEDG
+748 KNPSDYSFGGEDG

-768 INRES
+768 VNSEG
-773 DLLNYLGTPKWSD
+773 LLTYLGTPKWSD

-795 SSNVTLRLGLTNVFD
+795 SSNVTLRMGLTNVFD
-810 THYRTFA
+810 SHYRTFA

>member
-1 MFLMRSLSKL
+1 M
-11 FLYNR
+11 
-16 LIILLFFVFNIS
+16 
-28 FGQQIT
+28 
-34 VKDDITNEKL
+34 KDENTNENL
-44 SDVVVY
+44 PDVVIF
-50 NEDKSESIITDING
+50 NENKSQSIITDLDGI
-64 LVDLSLFSQDEKI
+64 VDLSLFSSDENI
-77 YFQLLGYSTLELL
+77 FFQLLGYSTLEIL
-90 KNKILNRSIVYLQ
+90 KIEVLNGTTIYLQ
-103 TESQNLD
+103 SESQNLE

-116 ARSESNVNQI
+116 ARSESNINQI
-126 AEKVSVIKS
+126 AEKVSVIKT

-205 SNIERAEVIFGSSS
+205 NNIERAEVIFGSSS

-224 DAMGGVIHY
+224 DALGGVIHY
-233 YTKSPILKG
+233 YTKNPILKG
-242 SEKIKSSFTTNF
+242 SEKIKSSFTSNYT
-254 SSANQG
+254 SANQG
-260 ISNNFTTNY
+260 LSNNFITNY
-269 SSEKWGGITSLSISK
+269 SSENWGSITSLSISK
-284 FGDIKMGKKRDH
+284 FGDIKMGENRDH
-296 GFINWGLTP
+296 GFDNWGLTP
-305 LYSENSRYSYY
+305 LYSKNSRYSYY
-316 SQPSINSD
+316 SQPSTNSN
-324 ENVQKNTGYSQV
+324 ENIQKNTGYSQV

-367 DQLSIT
+367 DQLSIA
-373 KGGSLKFSEWYY
+373 KGNSLKFSEWYY
-385 GPQKRF
+385 GPQKRL

-403 KFMKKGAITF
+403 KFMKKGVITF
-413 GFQKINESRIKRNF
+413 GFQKINESRIKRKF
-427 NTLNRSHQIED
+427 NALNRSHQIED

-451 FNNGHSISYGVESTY
+451 FNDDHSISYGVESTY

-473 YDQTLEIQSNQIT
+473 YDQIIEIQGDEIT
-486 GLSKKFAI
+486 GLSNKFAI

-524 NIGTRLTFTGLK
+524 NIGARLTFTGLK
-536 ANWNDVISVNPQLSK
+536 ASWNDIISVNPQLSE
-551 VDLNS
+551 VNLNS
-556 KALTTTVSIKLRP
+556 EALTTTVSIKLRP
-569 SKRIQINTVL
+569 SKRVQINTVL

-626 NKNYISLRGFS
+626 NRNYISLRGFS
-637 TIISRHIGRAEYV
+637 TIISRHIGRDEYI

-660 STIMYNGEEVT
+660 STVIYNGEEVT
-671 TLANKNLGNR
+671 TISNKNLGNR

-690 FSKIINN
+690 FSQINNN
-697 LKFDYGVTY
+697 LKFDYGITY

-729 LSYSKKDINIK
+729 ISYSKRGLNLK
-740 AIYKFSEA
+740 AVYKFSEA
-748 KNPGEYSFGGEDG
+748 KSPGEYSFGGEDG
-761 LDETPFI
+761 LDETPFT
-768 INRES
+768 INSEGALS
-773 DLLNYLGTPKWSD
+773 YLGTPKWSD

-795 SSNVTLRLGLTNVFD
+795 SSNVTLRMGLTNVFD

>member
-1 MFLMRSLSKL
+1 MYLQKYLNKL
-11 FLYNR
+11 L
-16 LIILLFFVFNIS
+16 LLKGIIIPLFFFSTLS
-28 FGQQIT
+28 FAQQIT
-34 VKDDITNEKL
+34 VKDEITNENL
-44 SDVVVY
+44 PDVVIF
-50 NEDKSESIITDING
+50 NENKSQSIITDLDG
-64 LVDLSLFSQDEKI
+64 VVDLSLFSSDENI
-77 YFQLLGYSTLELL
+77 YFQLLGYSTL
-90 KNKILNRSIVYLQ
+90 KILKIEVLNGMTIYLQ
-103 TESQNLD
+103 SESQNLE

-135 EDLFLS
+135 EELFLS

-205 SNIERAEVIFGSSS
+205 NNIERAEVIFGSSS

-224 DAMGGVIHY
+224 DALGGVIHY
-233 YTKSPILKG
+233 YTKSPILMG
-242 SEKIKSSFTTNF
+242 SEKIKSSFTSNYT
-254 SSANQG
+254 SANQG
-260 ISNNFTTNY
+260 LSNNFITNY
-269 SSEKWGGITSLSISK
+269 SSENWGSITSISISK
-284 FGDIKMGKKRDH
+284 FGDIKMGENRDH
-296 GFINWGLTP
+296 GFNNWGLTP

-316 SQPSINSD
+316 SEPSSNPN
-324 ENVQKNTGYSQV
+324 ENIQKNTGYSQV
-336 DLFQKFLVKLGD
+336 DLFQKFLVKLGE

-373 KGGSLKFSEWYY
+373 KGNSLKFSEWYY
-385 GPQKRF
+385 GPQKRL

-403 KFMKKGAITF
+403 KFMKKGVITF
-413 GFQKINESRIKRNF
+413 GFQKINESRIKRKF

-438 LKVLSLNGDFDTS
+438 LKVFSLNGDFDTS
-451 FNNGHSISYGVESTY
+451 FNDNHSISYGLESTY

-473 YDQTLEIQSNQIT
+473 YDQIIETQGNQVT
-486 GLSKKFAI
+486 GLSNKFAI

-536 ANWNDVISVNPQLSK
+536 ASWNDIISVNPQLSE
-551 VDLNS
+551 VNLNS
-556 KALTTTVSIKLRP
+556 EALTTTVSIKLRP
-569 SKRIQINTVL
+569 SKRVQINTVL

-626 NKNYISLRGFS
+626 NRNYISLRGFS
-637 TIISRHIGRAEYV
+637 TIISRHIGRDEYI

-660 STIMYNGEEVT
+660 STVIYNGEEVT
-671 TLANKNLGNR
+671 TISNKNLGNR

-690 FSKIINN
+690 FSKIINS
-697 LKFDYGVTY
+697 LKFDYSITY
-706 TKGDNNETYGP
+706 TKGDENDAYGP
-717 LPSISPLFGSIA
+717 LPSISPLFGSFA
-729 LSYSKKDINIK
+729 LSYSKRGVNLK

-768 INRES
+768 INNEGLVS
-773 DLLNYLGTPKWSD
+773 YLGTPKWSD
-786 LSIYGSKNI
+786 LSIFGSKNI

-810 THYRTFA
+810 SHYRTFA

>member
-1 MFLMRSLSKL
+1 M
-11 FLYNR
+11 NR
-16 LIILLFFVFNIS
+16 LIIPLVFFSTLS
-28 FGQQIT
+28 FAQQIT
-34 VKDDITNEKL
+34 VKDENTNENL
-44 SDVVVY
+44 PDVVIF
-50 NEDKSESIITDING
+50 NESKSQSIITDLDG
-64 LVDLSLFSQDEKI
+64 VVDLSLFSSDENI
-77 YFQLLGYSTLELL
+77 FFQLLGYSTLEIL
-90 KNKILNRSIVYLQ
+90 KIEVLNGTIIYLQ
-103 TESQNLD
+103 SESQNLE

-205 SNIERAEVIFGSSS
+205 NNIERAEVIFGSSS

-224 DAMGGVIHY
+224 DALGGVIHY

-242 SEKIKSSFTTNF
+242 SEKIKSSFTSNYT
-254 SSANQG
+254 SANQG
-260 ISNNFTTNY
+260 LSNNFITNY
-269 SSEKWGGITSLSISK
+269 SSENWGSITSLSISK
-284 FGDIKMGKKRDH
+284 FGDIKMGETRDH
-296 GFINWGLTP
+296 GFDEWGLTP

-316 SQPSINSD
+316 SQPSTNSN

-336 DLFQKFLVKLGD
+336 DLFQKFLIKLGD

-373 KGGSLKFSEWYY
+373 KGNSLKFSEWYY
-385 GPQKRF
+385 GPQKRL

-403 KFMKKGAITF
+403 KFMKKGVITF
-413 GFQKINESRIKRNF
+413 GFQKINESRIKRRF
-427 NTLNRSHQIED
+427 NALNRSHQIED
-438 LKVLSLNGDFDTS
+438 LQVFSLNGDFDTS
-451 FNNGHSISYGVESTY
+451 LNDAHSISYGVESTY

-473 YDQTLEIQSNQIT
+473 YDQIIEIQGDKIT

-536 ANWNDVISVNPQLSK
+536 ASWNDIISVNPQLSE
-551 VDLNS
+551 VTLNS
-556 KALTTTVSIKLRP
+556 EALTTTVSIKLRP
-569 SKRIQINTVL
+569 SKRVQINTVL

-626 NKNYISLRGFS
+626 NRNYISLRGFS
-637 TIISRHIGRAEYV
+637 TIISRHIGRDEYV
-650 VFSDITTPDL
+650 VYSDITTPDL
-660 STIMYNGEEVT
+660 STVIYNGEEVT
-671 TLANKNLGNR
+671 TISNKNLGNR

-690 FSKIINN
+690 FSQINNN
-697 LKFDYGVTY
+697 LKFDYGITY
-706 TKGDNNETYGP
+706 TEGDKNETYGP

-729 LSYSKKDINIK
+729 LSYSKRGLNLK
-740 AIYKFSEA
+740 AMYKFSEA
-748 KNPGEYSFGGEDG
+748 KSPGEYSFGGEDG
-761 LDETPFI
+761 LDETPFT
-768 INRES
+768 INSEG
-773 DLLNYLGTPKWSD
+773 LLNYLGTPKWSD

-795 SSNVTLRLGLTNVFD
+795 SSTVTLRIGLTNVFD